1 MPVSK
6 RPNSSY
12 WYIQFQ
18 YNGKTYIKSS
28 KTTDKAIAKQMESLW
43 RSQLVQ
49 SHQLGVKPSIST
61 TEAFQRYSTSK
72 SDLSS
77 HKALSRWCRR
87 ATTYFNNH
95 SLTNVHQITSR
106 DIESWRISLQQSG
119 LGNQSIKHAMNQVGA
134 MVKYMK
140 KLGYNVAEIE
150 LPTIRTSKGRLRY
163 LSIDEERRLLAEI
176 DPYREVK
183 GLPPFEERH
192 TELQRQ
198 MVDFYDLVILLLDT
212 GARQGEICR
221 LSWEQID
228 LSKRT
233 IQLWRPKVSNE
244 SVLYMTNRVYQILLR
259 RSNNPDGS
267 HVFRSKSGVNRNHT
281 TNPFRKAFKRA
292 EIDGATAHTLR
303 HTHATRL
310 IQHGLSLYE
319 VKEILG
325 HSDIKTTMRYAHIEQ
340 QSVSRKA
347 TMVIDR
353 FNGDADGD

>member
-1 MPVSK
+1 
-6 RPNSSY
+6 
-12 WYIQFQ
+12 
-18 YNGKTYIKSS
+18 
-28 KTTDKAIAKQMESLW
+28 
-43 RSQLVQ
+43 
-49 SHQLGVKPSIST
+49 
-61 TEAFQRYSTSK
+61 
-72 SDLSS
+72 
-77 HKALSRWCRR
+77 
-87 ATTYFNNH
+87 
-95 SLTNVHQITSR
+95 
-106 DIESWRISLQQSG
+106 
-119 LGNQSIKHAMNQVGA
+119 MNQVGA

-163 LSIDEERRLLAEI
+163 LSVDEEKRLLAEI

-183 GLPPFEERH
+183 GLPPFNERH

-244 SVLYMTNRVYQILLR
+244 SALFMTNRVYQVLLR

-353 FNGDADGD
+353 FNGDGDSD